1 MVTQQRGFSLL
12 ELIVVVALI
21 AIMSSYSFQAFEQ
34 GRSRDKVL
42 QGYAAI
48 QASIGQARSTAQQT
62 GSAAAMNPV
71 VSLHLSG
78 GYLLVC
84 PTAVTVACAQADALR
99 VEQWPSNTSLKLS
112 GTAFSCLYFN
122 SRGMPAFDTTI
133 PAPACRPAAGTL
145 TFQVSGGTHVKSY
158 SF

>member
-1 MVTQQRGFSLL
+1 MVTQEQGFSLL

-21 AIMSSYSFQAFEQ
+21 AIMSNYSFQSFET

-42 QGYAAI
+42 QGYATL
-48 QASIGQARSTAQQT
+48 QAGINQARSAAQQT
-62 GSAAAMNPV
+62 AAVGNAMDPV

-84 PTAVTVACAQADALR
+84 PAAAPVACANADALR
-99 VEQWPSNTSLKLS
+99 VDAWPSNISLTLA
-112 GTAFSCLYFN
+112 GTTFTCLYFN
-122 SRGMPAFDTTI
+122 SRGMPAFGAAT
-133 PAPACRPAAGTL
+133 CRPAAGTL
-145 TFQVSGGTHVKSY
+145 QFQVSDSGAAHVKSY